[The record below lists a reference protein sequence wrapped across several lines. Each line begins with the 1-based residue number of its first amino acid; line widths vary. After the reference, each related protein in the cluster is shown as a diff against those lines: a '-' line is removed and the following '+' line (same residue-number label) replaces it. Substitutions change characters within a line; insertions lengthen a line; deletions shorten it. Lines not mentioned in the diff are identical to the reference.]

1 MTRTKGFRVKI
12 WKQPPGEPSDEPP
25 ADAGYLMEEGEP
37 KLFATQRAARDA
49 AQAYLEEEPELTYAI
64 EPEVL

>member
-12 WKQPPGEPSDEPP
+12 WKQPHGEPTEEPP
-25 ADAGYLMEEGEP
+25 GDAGYLMEEGEP
-37 KLFATQRAARDA
+37 KLFTTQRAAREA
-49 AQAYLEEEPELTYAI
+49 AQAYLEEEPELVYAI

>member
-12 WKQPPGEPSDEPP
+12 WKQPPGTPSDEPP
-25 ADAGYLMEEGEP
+25 ADAGYLMEDGEP
-37 KLFATQRAARDA
+37 KLFTTQRAARDA
-49 AQAYLEEEPELTYAI
+49 AQAYLDENPDLTYAI